1 MFTGSLVALITPFKN
16 GSVDEKGFEKFVAW
30 QIKEG
35 TDGLVPCGTTGES
48 PTLSM
53 EEHKRVIDI
62 CIAAAKGTGVPVI
75 AGTGSN
81 STAEAIDLTQHAK
94 KAGADAA
101 MLVVPYYNK
110 PTQEGLFQHFKAVAE
125 AVDIPI
131 LLYNV
136 PPRTGGDMQVET
148 VMRLSQVK
156 NIIGIKDASYDM
168 ARPTLTKL
176 KAKKGFIQL
185 SGEDASAVGF
195 LAQGGDGCISVT
207 ANVAPRL
214 CGDMHD
220 AWKKRDLDKVF
231 EIQDRLMPLHKAMF
245 CETSPGPVKYGAE
258 LIGQCERRDAPADG
272 ADHREQQEGRA
283 RGDGPCGPDQLG
295 SSSQKRVIPSEA
307 RDLSRCRSKVL
318 AALGMTPVAGRIDVD
333 TRRLQLAKKPDLDRT
348 VVAQNRKARHNYFIE
363 ETFEAGLALTGTEVK
378 SLRGGRSTIAESYV
392 TEEGGEAWLVNANIP
407 NTPRATAS
415 ITSRAG
421 RASCCCTASRS
432 TS

>member
-30 QIKEG
+30 QIAEG

-62 CIAAAKGTGVPVI
+62 CIQTAKGTGVPVI

-81 STAEAIDLTQHAK
+81 STDEAIELTRHAK
-94 KAGADAA
+94 QAGADAA

-148 VMRLSQVK
+148 VVRLSQVP

-207 ANVAPRL
+207 ANIAPRL

-231 EIQDRLMPLHKAMF
+231 EIQDRLMPLHKALF
-245 CETSPGPVKYGAE
+245 VETSPGPVKYGAE
-258 LIGQCERRDAPADG
+258 LLGQSAAKMRLPLVECTEATKKQV
-272 ADHREQQEGRA
+272 REA
-283 RGDGPCGPDQLG
+283 M
-295 SSSQKRVIPSEA
+295 I
-307 RDLSRCRSKVL
+307 
-318 AALGMTPVAGRIDVD
+318 
-333 TRRLQLAKKPDLDRT
+333 
-348 VVAQNRKARHNYFIE
+348 H
-363 ETFEAGLALTGTEVK
+363 AGL
-378 SLRGGRSTIAESYV
+378 I
-392 TEEGGEAWLVNANIP
+392 N
-407 NTPRATAS
+407 
-415 ITSRAG
+415 
-421 RASCCCTASRS
+421 
-432 TS
+432 

>member
-1 MFTGSLVALITPFKN
+1 MFAGSLVALITPFKN

-48 PTLSM
+48 PTLSYD
-53 EEHKRVIDI
+53 EHKRIIDI
-62 CIAAAKGTGVPVI
+62 CIQAAKGSGVPVI

-81 STAEAIDLTQHAK
+81 STEEAIDLTKHAK

-136 PPRTGGDMQVET
+136 PPRTGGDMQVDT
-148 VMRLSQVK
+148 VVRLSQVK

-176 KAKKGFIQL
+176 RARKGFIQL

-214 CGDMHD
+214 CADMHD
-220 AWKKRDLDKVF
+220 AWKARNLDKVF
-231 EIQDRLMPLHKAMF
+231 EIQDRLMPMHKAMF
-245 CETSPGPVKYGAE
+245 CETSPGPVKFGAE
-258 LIGQCERRDAPADG
+258 LIGQCSAE
-272 ADHREQQEGRA
+272 
-283 RGDGPCGPDQLG
+283 
-295 SSSQKRVIPSEA
+295 
-307 RDLSRCRSKVL
+307 
-318 AALGMTPVAGRIDVD
+318 M
-333 TRRLQLAKKPDLDRT
+333 RLPM
-348 VVAQNRKARHNYFIE
+348 VP
-363 ETFEAGLALTGTEVK
+363 
-378 SLRGGRSTIAESYV
+378 IAESSKKAV
-392 TEEGGEAWLVNANIP
+392 REAMVH
-407 NTPRATAS
+407 
-415 ITSRAG
+415 AG
-421 RASCCCTASRS
+421 LIN
-432 TS
+432 